1 MQALSAKLDLPYNLQ
16 CQVRTNCVMEIE
28 HSLSSLL
35 NHRPAS
41 LQDSGIA
48 ESREVTLGQDT
59 SLPGIIAICS
69 VLLFRYTSSPSFQYT
84 VSFKAQRQQSRKI
97 NLLVSVPPDSD
108 LLQIVIQVKNSLL
121 SASHNGQ
128 LPVLSHVDYICLQDE
143 ANESAEVV
151 GMSIA
156 GGLYFRF
163 HSYHNIFTTTFS
175 FAKILSFSE
184 PDAIDITSHWE
195 SLLLQVKADP
205 LELAYKKVGDI
216 NILSHKERSTL
227 LTNWNNCPQPEL
239 YDMIGDVTLLHMLFE
254 RQVELHPENV
264 AINHEDISNPVKYTY
279 REANGEADKV
289 AIYLMSN
296 SKNFDHSPPTTL
308 ENEFIA
314 HLFPRCAESYICM
327 LGILKSGAAY
337 VPLDVSF
344 PMDRV
349 AYILRDC
356 KAKSIVTTADIGT
369 KLREYQI
376 GMKGSDQAFETE
388 ILIWDDICFSKPSST
403 GHLSVTE
410 QGIRPRYNVNT
421 HGACY
426 VIYTSGSTGKPK
438 GCIIEHRSAV
448 NLVLSESSIFPLT
461 DKDIVFQNFSLAF
474 DASIETIWLAFF
486 NGATLYVPTE
496 DMMHSGAQL
505 TQYITDAKVTMLSCV
520 PTMLTMLSTVSSEN
534 EKNDDHLLPT
544 VKTLIVGGE
553 ACSKDVIEKW
563 SLNGQ
568 RRMVNTY
575 GPTEATVIA
584 TYSDCRADDGV
595 VSIGTA
601 VPNYEVY
608 ILDPYLQPVPIG
620 AVGELHI
627 GGIGVARGYLNRPE
641 LNKEKFIENPFAPQF
656 SGSPRLYKT
665 GDLARY
671 IPPSISKKTSTLPEG
686 SIEYM
691 GRIDMQ
697 VKIRG
702 YRVELSEVEAVIIRC
717 CSQVANAV
725 AHLWKG
731 DTSSSEEPEELF
743 VAYIVTKKGI
753 TPFNSTAAKEELK
766 QHLPEYMIPSV
777 FQLIEEIPTLASGK
791 VNRKM
796 LPKPDEKIEP
806 SEDGLFID
814 DSFSLTQRNV
824 ARLWAKLLV
833 LDNVLN
839 VLEADF
845 FDLGGHSM
853 IAAKLVSFLRSD
865 PMYANVGMTDVY
877 KYRTLKEFA
886 ERLDD
891 ISIQSESKNFEC
903 DDSQTYVSEKD
914 FESGKGSPALRAYLR
929 VIVKYL
935 CMFIGLYCV
944 FWFASLPL
952 LIPSWTYNYVDIN
965 SVISMY
971 TGTVSTAKTGANVLT
986 QDDKNLEQ
994 LSSTLTTLMSTLLL
1008 LIVMNF
1014 TFVISPLLIIL
1025 VKWIVIGRIKPG
1037 KYPLWGTY
1045 YWRWWLVHRL
1055 MKLLPL
1061 QLFKGWPV
1069 LVWFYRLLGA
1079 KIGKSV
1085 HIETSY
1091 ISCLDMIHIGDDTSI
1106 GIDVFM
1112 EGFKVQMDKPDKNGR
1127 RQGWLIIGNIEIG
1140 TGCYIGSKSHLSINT
1155 VIPDDTLIGEFSMVP
1170 ENAKLQ
1176 HGKFYTA
1183 SPIYECSRE
1192 DIGCCFADAAQD
1204 PYSRAFSKD
1213 IDSRRLPQWL
1223 LSILECFSLFG
1234 LLSVMFASVIPSV
1247 LFYLFV
1253 VDRYGR
1259 PLFYTSDVDKNA
1271 AQQAI
1276 AVIWI
1281 ILTPAISGIL
1291 YVVTFCL
1298 EATAVKWILIGD
1310 LRTSTQKVI
1319 HVDSWLCMRK
1329 RFVDSLMQLS
1339 LTIVQSLYATL
1350 LLPVWFKMMGAKI
1363 GKHCEIATTRHITP
1377 DLLTLKDGSFVA
1389 DAVYLG
1395 PHKVYQGWVQISEVT
1410 VGERSFLGNSAY
1422 VPTGVEIGNNCLL
1435 GALSRPPLPTVEDTH
1450 VSEDS
1455 IITQK
1460 IPDGKSYLG
1469 SPGMFLPRRATA
1481 SGKVDIERTFEPP
1494 WHLYLA
1500 RISIEIWRI
1509 ILPPT
1514 LYFIH
1519 GFLTIVFMLAMK
1531 DSGWVSEMACWF
1543 LMPIAYILMA
1553 VVCAFVVLTFKYVLI
1568 GKYCAREAPLW
1579 SSFVWRT
1586 ELTTALEEAFIN
1598 IVLISHLR
1606 GTPFVNM
1613 WFRLLGGTI
1622 GRNVWME
1629 TTMVIEADLL
1639 TVGDDC
1645 AIGSECILQTHLF
1658 EDRVMK
1664 MSQLTI
1670 GNGCTI
1676 GSASITLYDGVMED
1690 GATLGSF
1697 SLLMKG
1703 ERLIANSNMA
1713 GIPAEPVSQ
1722 NFK

>member
-1 MQALSAKLDLPYNLQ
+1 MKALSAKLDLPYNLQ
-16 CQVRTNCVMEIE
+16 CHVRTSSAMEIE
-28 HSLSSLL
+28 RTLSSLL

-48 ESREVTLGQDT
+48 ESSEATLGQDT
-59 SLPGIIAICS
+59 SLPGILAICS

-84 VSFKAQRQQSRKI
+84 VSFKTQREQSRNI
-97 NLLVSVPPDSD
+97 SLQVSVPPSSD
-108 LLQIVIQVKNSLL
+108 LLHLVIQVKNSLL

-128 LPVLSHVDYICLQDE
+128 LPPLSHVDYICLQDQ

-151 GMSIA
+151 DMSIA

-163 HSYHNIFTTTFS
+163 QSYQNVFTTTFS

-184 PDAIDITSHWE
+184 PHAIDITSHWE
-195 SLLLQVKADP
+195 SLFLQLKAAP
-205 LELAYKKVGDI
+205 LELANKKVGDI
-216 NILSHKERSTL
+216 NILSQEERSTL
-227 LTNWNNCPQPEL
+227 LTVWNNCPQPEL
-239 YDMIGDVTLLHMLFE
+239 YDKIGDVKLLHMLFE
-254 RQVELHPENV
+254 RQVELHPENT
-264 AINHEDISNPVKYTY
+264 AIAHEDVSKPVKYTY
-279 REANGEADKV
+279 REANAEADKV
-289 AIYLMSN
+289 AIRLMSN
-296 SKNFDHSPPTTL
+296 SKNFDHLPPTTL
-308 ENEFIA
+308 ENVFIA

-337 VPLDVSF
+337 VPLDISF

-349 AYILRDC
+349 AYILQDC
-356 KAKSIVTTADIGT
+356 KAKSIITTADLGT

-376 GMKGSDQAFETE
+376 GMKGSEQAFETE
-388 ILIWDDICFSKPSST
+388 ILIWDDICCSKSSSI
-403 GHLSVTE
+403 GFLSVVE

-421 HGACY
+421 NGACY

-438 GCIIEHRSAV
+438 GCIIEHQSAV

-461 DKDIVFQNFSLAF
+461 EKDIVFQNFSLAF

-505 TQYITDAKVTMLSCV
+505 TQYITNAKVTVLSCV
-520 PTMLTMLSTVSSEN
+520 PTMLTMLSTVSCEN
-534 EKNDDHLLPT
+534 EKRNDHLLPT

-553 ACSKDVIEKW
+553 ACSKDVIDKW

-584 TYSDCRADDGV
+584 TYSDCRAGDGI

-608 ILDPYLQPVPIG
+608 ILDPHLQPVPIG
-620 AVGELHI
+620 AIGELHI

-641 LNKEKFIENPFAPQF
+641 LNKEKFIENPFAPQI
-656 SGSPRLYKT
+656 SNSPRLYKT

-671 IPPSISKKTSTLPEG
+671 IPPSVSQKTSSLPEG

-717 CSQVANAV
+717 CLQVANAV
-725 AHLWKG
+725 VHLWKG
-731 DTSSSEEPEELF
+731 DVSSSEEPEELF
-743 VAYIVTKKGI
+743 VAYIVTKEG
-753 TPFNSTAAKEELK
+753 TAPFNSSAAKEELK
-766 QHLPEYMIPSV
+766 QHLPDYMIPSV

-796 LPKPDEKIEP
+796 LPKPIEKIEL
-806 SEDGLFID
+806 SEDGLFMD
-814 DSFSLTQRNV
+814 ESFSLTQRTV

-833 LDNVLN
+833 LDNVVN
-839 VLEADF
+839 VLDSDF

-853 IAAKLVSFLRSD
+853 TAAKLVSSLRSD

-891 ISIQSESKNFEC
+891 IGMQSVSKKFEC

-914 FESGKGSPALRAYLR
+914 IGSGNGSPTLRSYTQ
-929 VIVKYL
+929 VIVKYI

-952 LIPSWTYNYVDIN
+952 LLPSWTHNYVDIK

-971 TGTVSTAKTGANVLT
+971 TGTVSTAKAGVSALT
-986 QDDKNLEQ
+986 QDYKNLEQ
-994 LSSTLTTLMSTLLL
+994 LSSTLTTLMSALLL
-1008 LIVMNF
+1008 LIAMNI
-1014 TFVISPLLIIL
+1014 TFVLSPLLIIL
-1025 VKWIVIGRIKPG
+1025 VKWVVIGRIKPG

-1055 MKLLPL
+1055 TKLLPL
-1061 QLFKGWPV
+1061 QIFKGWPV

-1079 KIGKSV
+1079 KIGKNV
-1085 HIETSY
+1085 HIETPY

-1112 EGFKVQMDKPDKNGR
+1112 EGFKVQMDKADEKGH
-1127 RQGWLIIGNIEIG
+1127 RQGWLIIGNIDIG
-1140 TGCYIGSKSHLSINT
+1140 AGCYIGSKSHLSINT

-1176 HGKFYTA
+1176 QGKSYTA

-1192 DIGCCFADAAQD
+1192 DLGCCFAEAAQD
-1204 PYSRAFSKD
+1204 PYTRAFSKD
-1213 IDSRRLPQWL
+1213 IDSRRLPRWL
-1223 LSILECFSLFG
+1223 SSVLECFAFFG
-1234 LLSVMFASVIPSV
+1234 LLSVMFAAVIPSV
-1247 LFYLFV
+1247 ILFLFV
-1253 VDRYGR
+1253 MDRYGK

-1271 AQQAI
+1271 TQQAI
-1276 AVIWI
+1276 SIICI

-1298 EATAVKWILIGD
+1298 ETTAIKWILIGD
-1310 LRTSTQKVI
+1310 LKTSAHKVI
-1319 HVDSWLCMRK
+1319 HVNSWLCMRK

-1339 LTIVQSLYATL
+1339 LTIVLSLYATL

-1363 GKHCEIATTRHITP
+1363 GKHCEIATTRHITL
-1377 DLLTLKDGSFVA
+1377 DLVTLKDGSFVA

-1395 PHKVYQGWVQISEVT
+1395 PHKVHQGWVQISEVT

-1435 GALSRPPLPTVEDTH
+1435 GALSRPPLPTVEDTQ
-1450 VSEDS
+1450 VSEDA

-1509 ILPPT
+1509 ILPPI
-1514 LYFIH
+1514 LYLLHAYSSIILIF
-1519 GFLTIVFMLAMK
+1519 AMK
-1531 DSGWVSEMACWF
+1531 DIGLVSEVTLWF
-1543 LMPIAYILMA
+1543 LFPIVYILMA
-1553 VVCAFVVLTFKYVLI
+1553 VVCAFVVLIFKYVLI
-1568 GKYCAREAPLW
+1568 GRYCAREAPLW

-1586 ELTTALEEAFIN
+1586 ELITALEEAFIN
-1598 IVLISHLR
+1598 VVLISHLR

-1613 WFRLLGGTI
+1613 WFRLLGGNI
-1622 GRNVWME
+1622 GRNVWLE

-1645 AIGSECILQTHLF
+1645 AIGSDCILQTHLF

-1664 MSQLTI
+1664 MSQLKI

-1703 ERLIANSNMA
+1703 ERLIENSNMA